1 MLNFLATA
9 QQEKIEKKKQTRK
22 ELEIKGLNINSCSFS
37 MVWIYF
43 ILGNRIIPWIRI
55 FGFPVP

>member
-22 ELEIKGLNINSCSFS
+22 ELEIKGLNINSCSFQ
-37 MVWIYF
+37 WYGF
-43 ILGNRIIPWIRI
+43 ILSSEIGLYR
-55 FGFPVP
+55 G